1 MDTDFSE
8 QRIKMVDGQIRT
20 TDVTSAP
27 VLSAMLKVPRERFVP
42 QSRIGLA
49 YIDENILISASRG
62 PDARYMMRPSPFAK
76 LVQLADIA
84 PSDKVLDVGAG
95 TGYAAAVLSHL
106 AKSVVALE
114 SDPALAERAESIL
127 SEMGAANVTVVRGA
141 LAAGH
146 TGKAPYDVIVVGGS
160 VADLPESLAAQLGEG
175 GRLVVVEGSG
185 NAGVARIYVK
195 SNGAVTGRNAFNAA
209 VMPLPGFERAASF
222 QF

>member
-49 YIDENILISASRG
+49 YIDENILISAGRG
-62 PDARYMMRPSPFAK
+62 PDARYIMRPSPFAK

-127 SEMGAANVTVVRGA
+127 SEMGADNVTVVRGA

-160 VADLPESLAAQLGEG
+160 VADLPESLAAQLGED